1 MPTIDLVTEIRAPI
15 SRVFD
20 LARCVDLHVEST
32 SATREQAV
40 AGFVTGLIGLGQDV
54 TWRARH
60 FGVWQELTG
69 RITAYERPYQFRDS
83 MVRGAFRRLDHD
95 HLFEEDDGITS
106 MRDRFD
112 FESPLGIFGIVAD
125 QLFLR
130 RYLEG
135 FLIHRNQLIKAVAE
149 SERWQKFLSA

>member
-1 MPTIDLVTEIRAPI
+1 
-15 SRVFD
+15 
-20 LARCVDLHVEST
+20 
-32 SATREQAV
+32 
-40 AGFVTGLIGLGQDV
+40 
-54 TWRARH
+54 
-60 FGVWQELTG
+60 
-69 RITAYERPYQFRDS
+69 
-83 MVRGAFRRLDHD
+83 
-95 HLFEEDDGITS
+95 